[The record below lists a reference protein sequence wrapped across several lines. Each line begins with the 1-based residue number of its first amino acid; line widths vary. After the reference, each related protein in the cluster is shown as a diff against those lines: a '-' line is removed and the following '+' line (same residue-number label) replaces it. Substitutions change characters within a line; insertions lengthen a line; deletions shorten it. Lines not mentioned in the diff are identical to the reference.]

1 MSDEVHVEKP
11 PKGRTLRAKI
21 TRGLLLLLGISL
33 LAGFLWAADPREVA
47 ENIGRVGWGFGYL
60 ILVALTWR
68 ACATTGSWV
77 LLTPEQR
84 VPWWKMFLIRS
95 AGESVNMLSFFGNV
109 AGEPIKA
116 MLLKRHL
123 GGAESTSMVLLD
135 KTIFFVASMVFMVT
149 GTLFGVWVLGDTLAV
164 VLTTIAM
171 ILPWLGALSWIVWRQ
186 AKGDLITQLAR
197 LLKLLRIRL
206 SEKTMEKLSRIDG
219 LMSVFWRDHKGR
231 FFLSFVA
238 HLMGRIFRAVDVWV
252 CVLLLG
258 QSITLV
264 EAYFAAAAAMLISA
278 SFVFIPGGL
287 GAFEG
292 GQGFVFE
299 AIGLGFSAGVTVG
312 IIRRIRNYL
321 IAALGYLL
329 LVFWPA
335 ADEPESR

>member
-1 MSDEVHVEKP
+1 MSDDVQVEKP
-11 PKGRTLRAKI
+11 PKGRSLKQQI

-47 ENIGRVGWGFGYL
+47 ANIRKVGWGFGYL
-60 ILVALTWR
+60 VLVALTWR
-68 ACATTGSWV
+68 ACATTGTWV
-77 LLTPEQR
+77 LMTPDR
-84 VPWWKMFLIRS
+84 RIGWWKMFMIRS

-116 MLLKRHL
+116 MLLKRDL
-123 GGAESTSMVLLD
+123 GGAESTGLVLLD

-149 GTLFGVWVLGDTLAV
+149 GTLFGVMVLGDTIAV

-171 ILPWLGALSWIVWRQ
+171 ILPWFLALSWIVWRQ
-186 AKGDLITQLAR
+186 AKGDFIQQMTRILT
-197 LLKLLRIRL
+197 LLRIRL
-206 SEKTMEKLSRIDG
+206 SEKTLGKLTRIDG
-219 LMSVFWRDHKGR
+219 LLQDFWRDHKAR
-231 FFLSFVA
+231 FFASFVV
-238 HLMGRIFRAVDVWV
+238 HLMGRLLRAVDVWV
-252 CVLLLG
+252 CVILLG
-258 QSITLV
+258 QHVTLI

-312 IIRRIRNYL
+312 VIRRIRNYL
-321 IAALGYLL
+321 IAAAGYLV

>member
-1 MSDEVHVEKP
+1 MSDDVQVEKP
-11 PKGRTLRAKI
+11 PKGRSLKQQI

-33 LAGFLWAADPREVA
+33 LVGFLWAADPREVA
-47 ENIGRVGWGFGYL
+47 ANIREVGWGFGYL

-68 ACATTGSWV
+68 ACATTGTWV
-77 LLTPEQR
+77 LMTPDR
-84 VPWWKMFLIRS
+84 RIGWWKMFMIRS

-116 MLLKRHL
+116 MLLKRHMS
-123 GGAESTSMVLLD
+123 GAESTGLVLLD

-149 GTLFGVWVLGDTLAV
+149 GTLFGVMVLGDTIAV

-171 ILPWLGALSWIVWRQ
+171 ILPWFLALSWIVWRQ
-186 AKGDLITQLAR
+186 AKGDFIQQMTRILT
-197 LLKLLRIRL
+197 LLRIKL
-206 SEKTMEKLSRIDG
+206 SEKTLGKLTRIDG
-219 LMSVFWRDHKGR
+219 VLHEFWRDHKAR
-231 FFLSFVA
+231 FFLSFLV
-238 HLMGRIFRAVDVWV
+238 HLMGRVLRAVDVWV
-252 CVLLLG
+252 CVILLG
-258 QSITLV
+258 QHVTLI

-312 IIRRIRNYL
+312 VIRRIRNYL
-321 IAALGYLL
+321 IAAAGYLV